1 MKHNIL
7 IHNLAEEDGENLF
20 IKTPALI
27 KEHLGVDAKF
37 SNIPRNGWGKQDKPR
52 PITGRLI
59 NFPDKD
65 KILSVHEER
74 KDKVPKLPFYI
85 TPQQPIK
92 IRKYR
97 KKLVEVS
104 TKYREDNVRTRILG
118 NKLVFQNGT
127 VYRDKGTKPRAEDL
141 LLMDE
146 YEKQKYESLD
156 TVKIGP
162 VTDVGNKYS
171 ATAAEVDSYAKVR
184 SFYKKVVGDPECARE
199 DHKVIVYRF
208 RDKSSKIHEDYQDDG
223 EYGAGRKMLK
233 VMHHNNVENAAVV
246 VTIVF
251 AKHIGLRR
259 FSIMHFVNSVIN

>member
-1 MKHNIL
+1 MASPLELIAAFLTKNVAQIQDNLYEQDGFHNKITCLAQNYDENTSEFETLRAENCHLREEVQLLKSIVINLDRKVTQNQNDIIDLKSRSMKHNIL

-59 NFPDKD
+59 HFPDKD
-65 KILSVHEER
+65 KILSVHKER

-92 IRKYR
+92 IREYR

-118 NKLVFQNGT
+118 KKLVFQNGT
-127 VYRDKGTKPRAEDL
+127 VYRDKGTKPR
-141 LLMDE
+141 
-146 YEKQKYESLD
+146 
-156 TVKIGP
+156 
-162 VTDVGNKYS
+162 
-171 ATAAEVDSYAKVR
+171 
-184 SFYKKVVGDPECARE
+184 
-199 DHKVIVYRF
+199 
-208 RDKSSKIHEDYQDDG
+208 
-223 EYGAGRKMLK
+223 
-233 VMHHNNVENAAVV
+233 
-246 VTIVF
+246 
-251 AKHIGLRR
+251 
-259 FSIMHFVNSVIN
+259 